1 MRSSSVAQLCP
12 TLCNHTDCRIPGFPV
27 HHQLPELVQ
36 THVYWVSD
44 AIQPSNP
51 LSFPSSP
58 AFRLCQHQSLP
69 MSQPF
74 TSGGQSTG
82 ASASASVLPMNIHG
96 WFPLELLVWS
106 LCSPKDS
113 QESSPTSQFESIN
126 SLLLNLLYGPTLTSI
141 QDYWKNHSLDYMDL
155 CLQSNVSAF

>member
-1 MRSSSVAQLCP
+1 M
-12 TLCNHTDCRIPGFPV
+12 DCSMPGFPV
-27 HHQLPELVQ
+27 LHHLPELVQ

-155 CLQSNVSAF
+155 CLQSNVSTF